1 MLIRLNIAIRG
12 AVQGVGF
19 RPFVYR
25 IATEMNLNGFVLN
38 SSKGVF
44 IEAEG
49 EKSVLDKFLFRLEAE
64 KPNIS
69 VITSLEFSYLDPV
82 GYNTF
87 EIRGSLKETEISAII
102 LPDIAVCHDC
112 LNEMFDPNNR
122 RHLYPFINCTNCG
135 PRFSIIEAL
144 PYDRPNTSMKK
155 FTMCIECRS
164 EYENPIDR
172 RFHAQPIACPV
183 CGPQVELWNENGEV
197 VSNKSE
203 AISKTVELIQIGKTI
218 ALKGLGGYQL
228 IVDASND
235 EAVTQLRK
243 RKHREEKPLAI
254 MFPNIESIKNVC
266 EVSFLEERL
275 ILSPESP
282 IVLLKRKLHIENQKP
297 EIQNQA
303 SFISSLVAPNNP
315 YLGVMLPY
323 TPHHHLLMKQFKKP
337 IVATSGNLSE
347 EPMCINEQQALMRL
361 HRIADYF
368 LVHNRPI
375 VRHVDD
381 SIVRIINGREMVL
394 RRARGYAPLPIMI
407 EKSHISKPTSII
419 AVGAHLKNSI
429 ALTNSNSIFI
439 SQHIGDLAT
448 DEAYQAFSEVITDFE
463 KIYNSSIK
471 YIAHDLHPEY
481 LSTKYAQSGKREL
494 IGVQHHQAHIASC
507 YAENRLN
514 GRVLGVAWDGTGYG
528 TDGTIW
534 GGEFFIYDGTDF
546 TRVASYKQFRLPGGE
561 QAIKEPRRSAL
572 GVLYEIY
579 GDIIFDKTSIPLMK
593 NFSTSELQILR
604 TMFAK
609 HINCPITSSAGRLF
623 DAVSALIGVK
633 NSSAFEGQAAMM
645 LEFSA
650 ATSVEENSYTFD
662 IHKKELYEIDW
673 QLMIEEIMDDVRN
686 NILQKIIAKKFHN
699 TMVQIIIKIAQL
711 VSEQKVVMS
720 GGCFQNAILLE
731 GTIKLLE
738 NTGFKPY
745 WHQRVPPN
753 DGGISLGQAVIALN
767 KINFKIKE

>member
-1 MLIRLNIAIRG
+1 MLVRLNIAIRG

-25 IATEMNLNGFVLN
+25 IASEMNLNGFVLN

-44 IEAEG
+44 IEIEG

-82 GYNTF
+82 GYNAF
-87 EIRGSLKETEISAII
+87 EIRASLKETEISAII
-102 LPDIAVCHDC
+102 LPDIAVCQDC

-122 RHLYPFINCTNCG
+122 RYLYPFINCTNCG
-135 PRFSIIEAL
+135 PRFSIVEAL

-155 FTMCIECRS
+155 FTMCKECRR

-172 RFHAQPIACPV
+172 RFHAQPIACPL
-183 CGPQVELWNENGEV
+183 CGPQIELWNGNGEF
-197 VSNKSE
+197 VSDKSV
-203 AISKTVELIQIGKTI
+203 AISKTVTLIQEGKII

-235 EAVTQLRK
+235 DAVTHLRK
-243 RKHREEKPLAI
+243 RKHREEKPLAL
-254 MFPNIESIKNVC
+254 MFPNLDSIKSLC
-266 EVSFLEERL
+266 EVSKFEERVL
-275 ILSPESP
+275 LSSESP
-282 IVLLKRKLHIENQKP
+282 IVLLKKKLHIGNQKS
-297 EIQNQA
+297 EIRNQP
-303 SFISSLVAPNNP
+303 SFISSLVALNNP

-323 TPHHHLLMKQFKKP
+323 TPLHHLLMKLFAKP

-347 EPMCINEQQALMRL
+347 EPMCINEQQALVRL
-361 HRIADYF
+361 PRIADYF

-407 EKSHISKPTSII
+407 EKSQISKPTSII
-419 AVGAHLKNSI
+419 AVGAHLKNTI

-448 DEAYQAFSEVITDFE
+448 DEAYQAFSDVFTDFE
-463 KIYNSSIK
+463 KIYNSNVQH
-471 YIAHDLHPEY
+471 IAHDLHPEY
-481 LSTKYAQSGKREL
+481 LSTKYAQSGKRIL

-507 YAENRLN
+507 YAENRLSGN
-514 GRVLGVAWDGTGYG
+514 VLGVAWDGTGYG

-534 GGEFFIYDGTDF
+534 GGEFFIYDGTEF
-546 TRVASYKQFRLPGGE
+546 TRVASLKQFRLAGGE

-579 GDIIFDKTSIPLMK
+579 GDNIFEQLSIPLLK
-593 NFSTSELQILR
+593 NFSTSELKILK

-609 HINCPITSSAGRLF
+609 HINCPTTSSAGRLF

-645 LEFSA
+645 LEFA
-650 ATSVEENSYTFD
+650 AASSNEENSYTFG

-673 QLMIEEIMDDVRN
+673 QLMIEEILDDVRN
-686 NILQKIIAKKFHN
+686 NLLQEDIAKKFHN
-699 TMVQIIIKIAQL
+699 TMAQIIFKIAQMI
-711 VSEQKVVMS
+711 SEKRVVMS

-731 GTIKLLE
+731 ETIKLLE

-767 KINFKIKE
+767 RINLK